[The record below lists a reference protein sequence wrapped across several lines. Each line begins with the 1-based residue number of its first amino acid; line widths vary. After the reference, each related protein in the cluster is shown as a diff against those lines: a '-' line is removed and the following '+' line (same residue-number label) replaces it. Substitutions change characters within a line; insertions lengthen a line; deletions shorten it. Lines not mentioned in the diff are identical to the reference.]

1 MSTSLGRGAPWRQRI
16 KVCNTGEQNKGKP
29 PCVHC
34 NYTCIDVYTVLVLEG
49 TCTFVNVIFT
59 HPQTEVPSEDRRK
72 DKQHKLAKEMNEQAK
87 VSTADAMSKDIVYV
101 HTII

>member
-1 MSTSLGRGAPWRQRI
+1 MYI
-16 KVCNTGEQNKGKP
+16 
-29 PCVHC
+29 
-34 NYTCIDVYTVLVLEG
+34 
-49 TCTFVNVIFT
+49 VNVIFT